1 MDSDDKLTEKGLIAI
16 EVNDC
21 NPIIFTEL
29 IYSKYLEKCTFEE
42 IVGLF
47 ASFIDEKSR
56 DYHYNGLKELGREKV
71 LTDNVIDLLYYL
83 DDEMGYLEKIEKEK
97 NFEIQQNND
106 YQLKLDFV
114 LPAYMW
120 AKGCD
125 IKKIYEITDIYEGNF
140 VRGILRI
147 NSMIEDVISVAEN
160 LGYFNLK
167 KIMEGYEEKLIR
179 DVVTINSLYIC

>member
-1 MDSDDKLTEKGLIAI
+1 MKSLFLKEMLTVYKLCFVLWGSVSMVFMHQAVNAQSTAISLAAQEINAKNLLLSMSKALLTEHYEGRFMY
-16 EVNDC
+16 V
-21 NPIIFTEL
+21 
-29 IYSKYLEKCTFEE
+29 
-42 IVGLF
+42 VGNTT
-47 ASFIDEKSR
+47 KS
-56 DYHYNGLKELGREKV
+56 
-71 LTDNVIDLLYYL
+71 
-83 DDEMGYLEKIEKEK
+83 
-97 NFEIQQNND
+97 FEIQQNND